1 MDDDFYFVATELLQ
15 RRARRRATINVVDVS
30 DNVAT
35 CREATPIPFRL
46 QGSVLTPLFGVAKRH
61 RYRSGY
67 RGRF

>member
-35 CREATPIPFRL
+35 CQNTY
-46 QGSVLTPLFGVAKRH
+46 LFGVAKRH